1 MECTRF
7 SDLGS
12 VFQEYI
18 QNDSGICDK
27 CYKRVRQYYPPP
39 EQVHRTSLRHAESG
53 EGDHILRGETFQG
66 GDGVYCYPPPRD
78 GTANDGGRIVCED
91 CGEID
96 YIPEARDVGDLI
108 TCSHRLRERL
118 VEKGF
123 GINDDAFYQT
133 IRRKKATPEEAG
145 KDFMILEKATQRGI
159 RVAWEIRGHP
169 HPEDAVEC
177 GECFEAV

>member
-1 MECTRF
+1 MDCT
-7 SDLGS
+7 SVTDLDA

-27 CYKRVRQYYPPP
+27 CYKRVRRYYPPP
-39 EQVHRTSLRHAESG
+39 EQVHRTSLRHDESG

-66 GDGVYCYPPPRD
+66 GDGVYCYPPSRD
-78 GTANDGGRIVCED
+78 GAAHDGGRIVCED
-91 CGEID
+91 CGEVD
-96 YIPEARDVGDLI
+96 YIPEARDIGDLI

-133 IRRKKATPEEAG
+133 IRAKKATPETAA
-145 KDFMILEKATQRGI
+145 KDFLILEKATQRGI
-159 RVAWEIRGHP
+159 RAAWEMRGHP
-169 HPEDAVEC
+169 HPEDASDC
-177 GECFEAV
+177 GECCETV